1 MSARI
6 PRLPFVAGVLAAFAL
21 AALRPALADDRSET
35 AARERIERL
44 LPLLDSEDDDA
55 RERAEREV
63 LALGEPGRRELERLS
78 RDRDPRKAITAL
90 RLLSDDRW
98 DATPRG
104 GGRPERGPRAD
115 RDAPAGERP
124 EPGAWEAEIE
134 RSVEDMRRRFEDLRR
149 RLADG
154 AARSFEFGFD
164 EPAADTTS
172 SGTIVRD
179 GRSFSWTLGAD
190 GRVRIATR
198 DRADAPETVVEAE
211 SLDALRRD
219 HPELAKRFDAEVP
232 RGGGRT
238 FRFRFPQTLDELWAP
253 DDRTTTAPGPR
264 VDAGA
269 EQPRLGIECSDVPD
283 VLRTQLDLGAG
294 GLVVE
299 RVVPGTLAERLGLR
313 RHDVLVEVAGRPV
326 ATVADVRAALA
337 AAPAADPVSAAWVR
351 RGRRE
356 TATVGR

>member
-1 MSARI
+1 MSARS
-6 PRLPFVAGVLAAFAL
+6 PRLPIVAGVLAAFAL
-21 AALRPALADDRSET
+21 ASLRPALADDRSET

-98 DATPRG
+98 DAAARG
-104 GGRPERGPRAD
+104 DDRPERGRRGD
-115 RDAPAGERP
+115 EDAAAGERP
-124 EPGAWEAEIE
+124 ELGAWEAEIE
-134 RSVEDMRRRFEDLRR
+134 RSVEDVRRRFEDLRR

-164 EPAADTTS
+164 EPAAGTTS

-198 DRADAPETVVEAE
+198 DRADAAETVVEAE
-211 SLDALRRD
+211 SLDALRKD

-238 FRFRFPQTLDELWAP
+238 FRFPQTLDELWAP
-253 DDRTTTAPGPR
+253 DDRTTSAPGPR
-264 VDAGA
+264 ADAGA
-269 EQPRLGIECSDVPD
+269 AQPRLGIECSDVPD

-326 ATVADVRAALA
+326 ATVEDVRAALA
-337 AAPAADPVSAAWVR
+337 AAPAAEPVSAAWVR

-356 TATVGR
+356 TATAGR